1 MRPGSC
7 LSLLGFHRSNCWMW
21 TTTTVQHCLWA
32 LDWQN
37 EQERESECVR
47 GRFRLATVWNWMVLR
62 VQRQQLHS
70 AIILVHGFERFEAF
84 AHNTSPSVFALHIST
99 SRCISCSCTEVVDL
113 LLMRSL
119 LLLYANQQTQYQ
131 WESVWL
137 YHMVHSLLITSS
149 DNSSSSLLMTR
160 GTTVIV
166 MFVGKKESK
175 QWCHVSLSIKRLHIL
190 SGIINTLGHVASK
203 LALQAKGC
211 HSPDNYFWKWSPN
224 YSDWQMQ
231 QSRDSLEHSWRKKW
245 ENT

>member
-1 MRPGSC
+1 M
-7 LSLLGFHRSNCWMW
+7 
-21 TTTTVQHCLWA
+21 
-32 LDWQN
+32 
-37 EQERESECVR
+37 R
-47 GRFRLATVWNWMVLR
+47 GREGKRDLGRRLYEAGCSSEYSINTYT
-62 VQRQQLHS
+62 QQS
-70 AIILVHGFERFEAF
+70 FFVHGFERFEASTVPLF
-84 AHNTSPSVFALHIST
+84 SLCCIFST
-99 SRCISCSCTEVVDL
+99 SLCISYSWFTEVVDL
-113 LLMRSL
+113 LLVRSL
-119 LLLYANQQTQYQ
+119 LLLYANQQTWYQ
-131 WESVWL
+131 WEPDWL

-160 GTTVIV
+160 GTAVIV

-231 QSRDSLEHSWRKKW
+231 QSRDSLKHLWRKKQGK
-245 ENT
+245 